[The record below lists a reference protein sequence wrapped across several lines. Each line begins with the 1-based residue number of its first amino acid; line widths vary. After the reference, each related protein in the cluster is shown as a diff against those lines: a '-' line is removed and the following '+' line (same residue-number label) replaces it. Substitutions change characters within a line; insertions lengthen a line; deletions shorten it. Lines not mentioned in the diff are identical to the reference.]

1 MNKVLVI
8 EDQAAIRA
16 NILELLDAEGYAV
29 MGAENGRVGVQL
41 AREFLPDVI
50 VSDIIMPEQ
59 DGYEVLLALRQHP
72 ATATIPFIFLTAKAD
87 KSDWRQGMNLG
98 ADDYLVKPFT
108 HQELLEAICVRLEK
122 HVQVNERSEQR
133 LEELRSNITASLPHE
148 LLTPL
153 TVILS
158 ASEVLTLHSDQLQPA
173 EIPEF
178 GERIHSSARRLLRLI
193 NNFLLYAQLELAAFD
208 PTKAEALRGQRVSAA
223 SVVIADA
230 AAHLARQAGR
240 SEDLYLELEEAVIP
254 IEPSRLSKIIEELL
268 DNAFRYSPPNTPVQI
283 KCHTDGDHALT
294 LAVMDQGRGMTREQI
309 TRVGAYMQ
317 FERER
322 YEQQGQGLGLALVKR
337 LVDLYG
343 GELTIESIPE
353 VKTSVQVTLPLSKD
367 DPGLLS
373 SNEWIRRPAT
383 E

>member
-1 MNKVLVI
+1 MTSTQRSGMNKVLVI
-8 EDQAAIRA
+8 EDQEAIRA

-29 MGAENGRVGVQL
+29 MGAENGRVGVQF

-87 KSDWRQGMNLG
+87 KSDWRQGMKLG

-108 HQELLEAICVRLEK
+108 HQELLEAISVRLEK
-122 HVQVNERSEQR
+122 RAQVNERSEQR

-158 ASEVLTLHSDQLQPA
+158 ASEVLTLHADQLQPA

-223 SVVIADA
+223 SVVIADTA
-230 AAHLARQAGR
+230 ARLARQVGR
-240 SEDLYLELEEAVIP
+240 SEDLYLDVADAVIP

-283 KCHTDGDHALT
+283 KCHTDGDHTLM
-294 LAVMDQGRGMTREQI
+294 LAVMDQGRGMTLEQI

-353 VKTSVQVTLPLSKD
+353 VKTSVQVTLPLSK
-367 DPGLLS
+367 G
-373 SNEWIRRPAT
+373 RPRALAV